1 MLDTCEYRIL
11 KMFRDNSR
19 GFYEETKLPEEIR
32 LVDLSELIS
41 DGLLKRITLEPR
53 REEIPGRDAL
63 CGIQITRA
71 GRQELLLFEKERS
84 DNVWQ
89 VLQFLT
95 ATFLAIA
102 ALPGVIDTVRSWFR

>member
-1 MLDTCEYRIL
+1 MIDNREYKIL
-11 KMFRDNSR
+11 KRFKDHPR
-19 GFYEETKLPEEIR
+19 GFYEESQLPKGIR

-41 DGLLKRITLEPR
+41 EGLLKRITLEPR
-53 REEIPGRDAL
+53 REENPWLDAI

-84 DNVWQ
+84 DKVWQ

-95 ATFLAIA
+95 ATFLAVA